1 MIIWEF
7 CIMNT
12 NYIHFPVFLGPPP
25 NFCESPQANKK
36 NPANKQSF
44 SLPGGASF
52 PFICQQSP
60 ARSLKDYGTASY
72 LNLVCYKRLRSQSS
86 KLAMNER
93 SSLNFRAT

>member
-1 MIIWEF
+1 
-7 CIMNT
+7 MNT
-12 NYIHFPVFLGPPP
+12 NYIHFAVFLGPPP
-25 NFCESPQANKK
+25 PTSVNPPKQKK
-36 NPANKQSF
+36 TTANKQSF

-72 LNLVCYKRLRSQSS
+72 LNLVCYKRLRSQSP
-86 KLAMNER
+86 KLTMNER